1 MVNNQAVVISA
12 DMTANGNNTLV
23 SDLASGDETI
33 NLTVEASQG
42 TNDTILSDFEVV
54 NLTVS
59 NDKATS
65 VTITIEDLT
74 AASSTVNVSG
84 PDNLTLTGTHE
95 IGTLNAASLAGVL
108 TMTVSAAS
116 ELLLVV
122 LAQTCLQ

>member
-1 MVNNQAVVISA
+1 MK
-12 DMTANGNNTLV
+12 
-23 SDLASGDETI
+23 
-33 NLTVEASQG
+33 SQG

-116 ELLLVV
+116 DNITGGSGADVFTMTDVDLVLNAVAVMILLPWTQPSIVRITPFPFQALK
-122 LAQTCLQ
+122 